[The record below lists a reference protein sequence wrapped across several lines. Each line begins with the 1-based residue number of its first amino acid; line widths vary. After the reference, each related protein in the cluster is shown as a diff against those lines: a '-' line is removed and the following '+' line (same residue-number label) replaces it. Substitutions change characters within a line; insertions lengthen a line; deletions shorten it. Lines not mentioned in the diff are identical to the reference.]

1 MKADLQRAYA
11 WQGYCRKLAVSV
23 ASELNNLHCFF
34 AILHPYLRKRKGL
47 VLIDFL
53 HAWIAYLDSTACFFT
68 LEIIKELLIRLIHSL
83 KTILKDLT
91 MKVFEHRVYLL
102 PLRQHI
108 LLVAIGNRFPQDL
121 ICLLALHYRERTVL
135 PASSPCGTPEDLS
148 GRPDIC
154 MLSGQ
159 RPL

>member
-1 MKADLQRAYA
+1 MKAGLQQAYT
-11 WQGYCRKLAVSV
+11 GKDYCPKLTVRV
-23 ASELNNLHCFF
+23 ASELNHLNCPLT
-34 AILHPYLRKRKGL
+34 ILHPYLRKRKGFIL
-47 VLIDFL
+47 SDLL
-53 HAWIAYLDSTACFFT
+53 HAGIANLDSTACFFT
-68 LEIIKELLIRLIHSL
+68 LEIVKELLIRLIHSL
-83 KTILKDLT
+83 KTILQNLT

-148 GRPDIC
+148 GR
-154 MLSGQ
+154 
-159 RPL
+159 